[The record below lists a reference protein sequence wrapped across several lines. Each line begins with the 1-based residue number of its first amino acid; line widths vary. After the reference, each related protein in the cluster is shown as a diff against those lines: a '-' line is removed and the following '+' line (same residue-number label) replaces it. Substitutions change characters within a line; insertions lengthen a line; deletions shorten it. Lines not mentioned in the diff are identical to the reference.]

1 VYVAEDIIFK
11 PKIDNTIVEKKDDDL
26 AKEMKVNPR
35 HNLQV

>member
-11 PKIDNTIVEKKDDDL
+11 PKIDNTIMEEKDDL

-35 HNLQV
+35 HNLQI

>member
-11 PKIDNTIVEKKDDDL
+11 PKIDNTIMEKKDDL

-35 HNLQV
+35 HDLQV